1 MKRNDEKWSS
11 PKPKYYPA
19 ICLEGL
25 MKTTKIFSKTVDV
38 PANIRTG
45 HLRIR
50 IKGGT
55 ASTSSLGTSPVD
67 T

>member
-1 MKRNDEKWSS
+1 MKRNDGKQSS
-11 PKPKYYPA
+11 PNSKNDPA

-45 HLRIR
+45 HLENKNQKRHR
-50 IKGGT
+50 FNQF
-55 ASTSSLGTSPVD
+55 ARNFPR
-67 T
+67 